1 MTEFFSGISCLKI
14 FEFISTPQRLLND
27 APQSLE
33 FSVEEQK
40 SYQVLQVQEV
50 RRSKLIHVYFMFHD
64 FRAQIIIFW
73 FSLDLKSR
81 CQVQLSR
88 CLVRKPFEPKKNIRS
103 NSLTKIIRCFHG
115 RGFIED
121 SLENSL
127 SKHNLTIHWAWQKS
141 VPLPRIT
148 ASHGDGN
155 LMATLKEIIGIGIL
169 RNTTKKFAACSSH
182 KFAMPSV
189 PVRGACH
196 VGRCFVFSFGREWMI
211 FDARNKW
218 FRLNP
223 CRLFGIQPLPL
234 SVVYRI

>member
-1 MTEFFSGISCLKI
+1 M
-14 FEFISTPQRLLND
+14 
-27 APQSLE
+27 
-33 FSVEEQK
+33 
-40 SYQVLQVQEV
+40 
-50 RRSKLIHVYFMFHD
+50 
-64 FRAQIIIFW
+64 
-73 FSLDLKSR
+73 
-81 CQVQLSR
+81 QLSR

-169 RNTTKKFAACSSH
+169 RNTTKNLLLVLPTNSPCHRYLSEVRATLDVVLCSLLE
-182 KFAMPSV
+182 
-189 PVRGACH
+189 GN
-196 VGRCFVFSFGREWMI
+196 E
-211 FDARNKW
+211 
-218 FRLNP
+218 
-223 CRLFGIQPLPL
+223 
-234 SVVYRI
+234 